1 MRKSIQDE
9 NDPLTVYKIKRQDI
23 NKIMAKLT
31 SFTFIS
37 LNGFYKG
44 INEDINWHQHGGEE
58 AQYSVESLKSNDTLL
73 FGRVTYEMMKSFWPT
88 QMAYDSFPEVA
99 DGMNNSEKIVVSKT
113 LESTDWKNT
122 QIINEN
128 LIDRIAELKK
138 TSNKNITLLGSGKIL
153 AQLMNANL
161 VDEYQIM
168 IDPIFIEKG
177 EPILD
182 NLKNNIKLEL
192 TKSKVFK
199 SGTILLYY
207 KPKTN

>member
-1 MRKSIQDE
+1 
-9 NDPLTVYKIKRQDI
+9 
-23 NKIMAKLT
+23 MAKLT

-58 AQYSVESLKSNDTLL
+58 AEYSVDSLKSDDILL

-99 DGMNNSEKIVVSKT
+99 DGMNNSVKLVASKS
-113 LESTDWKNT
+113 LKSADWKNT
-122 QIINEN
+122 QIIKEN
-128 LIDRIAELKK
+128 LIERITELKK
-138 TSNKNITLLGSGKIL
+138 TSKKNITLLGSGKVL
-153 AQLMNANL
+153 KQLSNANL

-168 IDPIFIEKG
+168 VDPIFIENG
-177 EPILD
+177 ETILD
-182 NLKNNIKLEL
+182 NLNYNINLEL

-207 KPKTN
+207 KPKVN

>member
-1 MRKSIQDE
+1 
-9 NDPLTVYKIKRQDI
+9 
-23 NKIMAKLT
+23 MAKLT

-58 AQYSVESLKSNDTLL
+58 AEYSVESLKSNNILL

-99 DGMNNSEKIVVSKT
+99 DGMNNSEKLVVSKT
-113 LESTDWKNT
+113 LNSTDWENT
-122 QIINEN
+122 QIIKEN
-128 LIDRIAELKK
+128 LIERISELKK
-138 TSNKNITLLGSGKIL
+138 SSKKNITILGSGKIL
-153 AQLMNANL
+153 KELANANL

-168 IDPIFIEKG
+168 IDPVFIETG

-182 NLKNNIKLEL
+182 SLNNSITLEL

-207 KPKTN
+207 KPI

>member
-1 MRKSIQDE
+1 
-9 NDPLTVYKIKRQDI
+9 
-23 NKIMAKLT
+23 MAKLT

-37 LNGFYKG
+37 LNGLYKG

-58 AQYSVESLKSNDTLL
+58 AEYSVESLKSNNTIL

-88 QMAYDSFPEVA
+88 QMAYDAFPEVA

-113 LESTDWKNT
+113 LQSTDWKNT

-128 LIDRIAELKK
+128 LIDRITELKK
-138 TSNKNITLLGSGKIL
+138 TGNKNITLLGSGKIL
-153 AQLMNANL
+153 EQLTNANL

-177 EPILD
+177 VPILD
-182 NLKNNIKLEL
+182 NLNNHINLEL

-207 KPKTN
+207 KPKAN

>member
-1 MRKSIQDE
+1 
-9 NDPLTVYKIKRQDI
+9 
-23 NKIMAKLT
+23 MAKLT

-44 INEDINWHQHGGEE
+44 LNEDINWHQHGEEE
-58 AQYSVESLKSNDTLL
+58 AECSVESLKSNNTLL

-99 DGMNNSEKIVVSKT
+99 DKMNKAEKLVVSNSLKIT
-113 LESTDWKNT
+113 NWKNT
-122 QIINEN
+122 KIITEN
-128 LIDRIAELKK
+128 FIEKIIDLKK
-138 TSNKNITLLGSGKIL
+138 SSNKNIILLGSGNVLKQL
-153 AQLMNANL
+153 ANANL

-168 IDPIFIEKG
+168 IDPIFIESG

-182 NLKNNIKLEL
+182 SLKENIRLEL

-199 SGTILLYY
+199 SGVILLYY
-207 KPKTN
+207 KPKQN